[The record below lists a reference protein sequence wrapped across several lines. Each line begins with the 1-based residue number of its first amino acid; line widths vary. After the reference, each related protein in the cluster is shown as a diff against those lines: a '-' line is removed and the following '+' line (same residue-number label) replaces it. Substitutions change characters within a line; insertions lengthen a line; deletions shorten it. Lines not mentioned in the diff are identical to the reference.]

1 MANTVGQRQFV
12 SRSIAQ
18 AAKGHRDGLW
28 TTVLACAVMLPG

>member
-1 MANTVGQRQFV
+1 MVYKVGQRQFV